1 MQNTYDTMVSTL
13 DIILIV
19 VAIVIAIIVIVV
31 IAIFN
36 NLVSKRNRVQDASA
50 QIDVQLKRRY
60 DLIPNLIDSVKGYMK
75 YEKGVLTQITSLR
88 TSIISGSMEDKAKA
102 NNQLTQAFKS
112 IFAVAENYPDL
123 KASQNFMNLQEQLED
138 TEDKIAFVRTSYND
152 YVLDFNNAIQ
162 EFPGNVLAP
171 AFGFK
176 VAAFFQAPEGEK
188 APVKVNFDDVNEP
201 QKAAEQPLPSAQTAS
216 KPATQKPPVAPKQPK
231 KPKQP
236 GK

>member
-1 MQNTYDTMVSTL
+1 MVSTV

-19 VAIVIAIIVIVV
+19 VAIVIAIIVIVI

-36 NLVSKRNRVQDASA
+36 NLISKRNRVQNASA

-162 EFPGNVLAP
+162 EFPGNMIAP

-176 VAAFFQAPEGEK
+176 VAAFFQAREGET

-201 QKAAEQPLPSAQTAS
+201 QKPTAQPSAPSAQTAPKS
-216 KPATQKPPVAPKQPK
+216 ATQKPPATSKQPQNQPK